1 MDENIHERLEA
12 LEAAV
17 TRLST
22 SEQIAGEMF
31 DLLMRR
37 FREQSKSD
45 ACAEADS
52 AVLIALLIVLRTQP
66 HVRQA
71 VEHAL
76 EKKYAEYLQTTL
88 DEEMLDHFQ
97 RRAEDLQK
105 IFTL

>member
-1 MDENIHERLEA
+1 MDEEIHERLEA

-17 TRLST
+17 TRLSN
-22 SEQIAGEMF
+22 SEKIAGEMF
-31 DLLMRR
+31 EMFLKR
-37 FREQSKSD
+37 FREDLKSD

-52 AVLIALLIVLRTQP
+52 AVLIALLVVLRTQP